1 MGDEITY
8 LDLLVLRK
16 VDADASVEKFGQQ
29 INTSFFEAANI
40 LGTMKIK
47 GLVDIQSSIGGQSP
61 LVVTG
66 TGTDAL
72 ATAMQKA
79 AEPIDSL
86 DQAIL
91 KAIGGGARELGAL
104 TNTLNIRSTDLAYHL
119 HKLKSQDY
127 IDHDVRS
134 AKVML
139 SLTEKGFILT
149 GGAVIKPVEKTPT
162 TAPVASTSAAGPTH
176 PLTGARVGGVSASS
190 PSSMPGIAS
199 ASKDIQ
205 DIFMVGVAKQA
216 VKPASVPISSNPSAA
231 SPAAPVISSAPKQ
244 TTLVADPPGPLVL
257 DKQAMM
263 FSKIEYYIKSYLPY
277 FVLFVLLC
285 VFVAYAMLTGA
296 YKPPVA

>member
-1 MGDEITY
+1 MGEELTY

-16 VDADASVEKFGQQ
+16 IDSDSSVEKFGQQ
-29 INTSFFEAANI
+29 ISTSFFETANV

-47 GLVDIQSSIGGQSP
+47 GFVDIQSSIGGQSP

-66 TGTDAL
+66 TGSDIL

-104 TNTLNIRSTDLAYHL
+104 TSTLNIRSADMAFHL

-127 IDHDVRS
+127 IDHEVRS

-149 GGAVIKPVEKTPT
+149 GGAVIKPAAP
-162 TAPVASTSAAGPTH
+162 APVAS
-176 PLTGARVGGVSASS
+176 VASS
-190 PSSMPGIAS
+190 PIQSSPVHPIPSQSSGS
-199 ASKDIQ
+199 AVSTPNDIQ
-205 DIFMVGVAKQA
+205 DIMVGMAKPKPTA
-216 VKPASVPISSNPSAA
+216 PAAHAPARPASTSAQT
-231 SPAAPVISSAPKQ
+231 SLPEYSGPK
-244 TTLVADPPGPLVL
+244 VL
-257 DKQAMM
+257 DKQAML
-263 FSKIEYYIKSYLPY
+263 FSKLEYYVKAYAPY
-277 FVLFVLLC
+277 AVLLVLLC
-285 VFVAYAMLTGA
+285 VFVAYAVLTGMN
-296 YKPPVA
+296 KPAS